1 MMRRNNAMRLD
12 GKVAI
17 ITASAGAGIG
27 SVTARLFAQEGAH
40 VVISDTHA
48 GRTPKVAEEI
58 AATYGRKAIGIVCDV
73 SQRTQVD
80 NLITRTLE
88 SFGQIDI
95 LVNNAGRN
103 VLTPVVDMTD
113 EQWDVVIDVCLKG
126 TFLCSRAVLKSMIA
140 RRTGAIVSLS
150 SIAGWRGSAQ
160 GEAHYCAA
168 KAGIMGFTKALAQ
181 EVAPY
186 NIRVNAVAPGLIYND
201 FLARI
206 YPADFFAQA
215 KAEVPMGRL
224 GEPSDVAKTILFLVA
239 DESSYITGE
248 TICIS
253 GGRYMPA

>member
-1 MMRRNNAMRLD
+1 MKLD

-27 SVTARLFAQEGAH
+27 GATARLFAQEGAH
-40 VVISDTHA
+40 VVISDAHP

-58 AATYGRKAIGIVCDV
+58 AATYGRKTLAVVCDV
-73 SQRTQVD
+73 AQRDQVD
-80 NLITRTLE
+80 NLVARTLE
-88 SFGQIDI
+88 AFGQVDI

-103 VLTPVVDMTD
+103 ILAPVVDMTD
-113 EQWDVVIDVCLKG
+113 EQWDLVMNVCLKG
-126 TFLCSRAVLKSMIA
+126 TFYCSRAVLKPMMA
-140 RRTGAIVSLS
+140 RRSGAIISLS
-150 SIAGWRGSAQ
+150 SIAGWRGSAL

-186 NIRVNAVAPGLIYND
+186 NIRVNAVAPGLIYHD

-206 YPADFFAQA
+206 YPAEFFERA
-215 KAEVPMGRL
+215 KAEVPLGRL
-224 GEPSDVAKTILFLVA
+224 GQPEDVAKVILFLA
-239 DESSYITGE
+239 SEDSAYITGE

>member
-1 MMRRNNAMRLD
+1 MKLA

-17 ITASAGAGIG
+17 VTASAGAGIG
-27 SVTARLFAQEGAH
+27 GATARLLAHEGAH

-58 AATYGRKAIGIVCDV
+58 AAAYGRKAIGVVCDV
-73 SQRTQVD
+73 AQRQQVD
-80 NLITRTLE
+80 NLVARTLE
-88 SFGQIDI
+88 TFGQIDI

-103 VLTPVVDMTD
+103 MLSPVVDMTD
-113 EQWDVVIDVCLKG
+113 EQWDTVIDVCLKG
-126 TFLCSRAVLKSMIA
+126 TFLCSRAVLKSMIG

-181 EVAPY
+181 EVAPH

-206 YPADFFAQA
+206 YPPDFFDQA
-215 KAEVPMGRL
+215 KAEVPLGRL
-224 GEPSDVAKTILFLVA
+224 GEPDDVAKTILFLVSDDSA
-239 DESSYITGE
+239 YITGE

-253 GGRYMPA
+253 GGRHMPA